1 MEQIL
6 GIYSE
11 IRSRAW
17 ATELGTELLRK
28 SIHLLIALVPTLASW
43 NFGFTVA
50 LLGSGILVY
59 SYCELMRLNGYDI
72 ALISR
77 VTALAARKRDAGR
90 FVYGPVTL
98 GMGAL
103 MALVLYPEP
112 AAAIAIYALA
122 FGDGLSSLVGR
133 AFGTLR
139 LPFTGGKS
147 LEGSLTCFV
156 AVASS
161 TYAISGNAAGSI
173 AVALAATLAE
183 ALPTKDLDN
192 ILLPCVTGIAAM
204 AILYI

>member
-6 GIYSE
+6 GIYAD
-11 IRSRAW
+11 IRSRPW
-17 ATELGTELLRK
+17 ATELRTELLRK
-28 SIHLLIALVPTLASW
+28 SIHLLIALVPSLASW

-50 LLGSGILVY
+50 LLGSGIIIY

-72 ALISR
+72 AVISK

-98 GMGAL
+98 GLGAM

-139 LPFTGGKS
+139 LPLTGGKS

-156 AVASS
+156 AVSSS
-161 TYAISGNAAGSI
+161 TYAISGNTAGSL
-173 AVALAATLAE
+173 AVAYVATMAE

-192 ILLPCVTGIAAM
+192 ILLPGVTGLAAM
-204 AILYI
+204 LILYM

>member
-11 IRSRAW
+11 IRTRAW
-17 ATELGTELLRK
+17 ANELGTELLRK

-72 ALISR
+72 AVISR

-98 GMGAL
+98 GLGAL
-103 MALVLYPEP
+103 MSLALYPEP

-139 LPFTGGKS
+139 LPLTGGKS

-161 TYAISGNAAGSI
+161 TYAISENAAGSI
-173 AVALAATLAE
+173 GVAFIATLAE

-192 ILLPCVTGIAAM
+192 ILLPCVTGLAAM